1 MARPQATRFS
11 RGNVVR
17 GTIYDFHAG
26 GDVLDVH
33 THDTQ
38 TNHTTIVTNGV
49 LEVIGNNANTGRK
62 ITAGD
67 IVDWTAG
74 EPHGFKAITPARIV
88 NLLINS
94 TRMDD
99 GYDA

>member
-1 MARPQATRFS
+1 MARPRATRFS

-17 GTIYDFHAG
+17 GTIYDFMV

-33 THDTQ
+33 THDIQ

-49 LEVIGNNANTGRK
+49 LEVIGKNANAGRK
-62 ITAGD
+62 IVAGD

-74 EPHGFKAITPARIV
+74 EPHGFRSITPARIV

-94 TRMDD
+94 TRMED